1 MRIPNDFKSENI
13 AVNIVKHICTM
24 YGENCINERIA

>member
-1 MRIPNDFKSENI
+1 MRISNDFKSENI
-13 AVNIVKHICTM
+13 AVNIVKRICTM